1 MRPAPLLIFGLFWA
15 GSLAAQ
21 TGTFTGPVE
30 AYTFD
35 APTGS
40 LRAVFGF
47 PGAASF
53 GPMLRDRL
61 EFASVAPL
69 QNYSLGFERGQCLLI
84 SGLGSTAL
92 TIRSLSGVE
101 TRPDGI
107 AWSGDGSLAVL
118 YSLGGNWLQTISG
131 LPSAPS
137 VGARVNG
144 SRLGGALASV
154 AADAHGKQIAVGVIG
169 DAGGDSGAVYQS
181 SDGENFTSL
190 KQVAKPISLTFSI
203 ATGSSAATT
212 LYVLDGSVPQVVAI
226 NLSSHGYQNIPLTGL
241 ANPVAI
247 QAVETSQNSQQ
258 LYVAAAST
266 LRILDIASQQT
277 VADVALS
284 FKATGLDQFGSNSF
298 VVGARA
304 QAANPLWLFTS
315 SPQPGAYFVPAVQ
328 LTSPNRR
335 RAEIFGGAR

>member
-53 GPMLRDRL
+53 GPVLRDRL

-69 QNYSLGFERGQCLLI
+69 QHYSLGFERGQCLLI
-84 SGLGSTAL
+84 SGLGSTTL
-92 TIRSLSGVE
+92 TTRSLSGVE

-144 SRLGGALASV
+144 STLGGVLASV

-169 DAGGDSGAVYQS
+169 DAGGDYSGACTRVPTVRISPAS
-181 SDGENFTSL
+181 SRLPSR
-190 KQVAKPISLTFSI
+190 S
-203 ATGSSAATT
+203 
-212 LYVLDGSVPQVVAI
+212 
-226 NLSSHGYQNIPLTGL
+226 
-241 ANPVAI
+241 
-247 QAVETSQNSQQ
+247 
-258 LYVAAAST
+258 
-266 LRILDIASQQT
+266 R
-277 VADVALS
+277 
-284 FKATGLDQFGSNSF
+284 
-298 VVGARA
+298 
-304 QAANPLWLFTS
+304 
-315 SPQPGAYFVPAVQ
+315 
-328 LTSPNRR
+328 
-335 RAEIFGGAR
+335 